1 MFAKSE
7 SSIHRIEV
15 LRPLPPNLNPFDG
28 PSVFLSNGLK
38 AKAARER
45 GIPTYTSPAL
55 AVAMDEG
62 ERICHAQYRP
72 SAGVGPHSI
81 NDIPYA
87 LVTAHAKGIPAR
99 EAMRNQGH
107 QGGHAVVSDVVIA
120 VEQGGKNFSTTA
132 HKLKDVRDKEA
143 LVDVLKGC
151 VGHARIVT
159 QAGLYRFSLDH
170 PNLPGELFLVELDH
184 GTLRRDLNMA
194 VLARQLDA
202 NEGTSGNMRTPFI
215 LKYLVEPSQLL
226 NVRVLKYREKDKP
239 EEEKRGF
246 VLLKDASGGGGDPS
260 LIEPH
265 EDKSTKFTISA
276 SNPRE
281 VEIQALGFV

>member
-45 GIPTYTSPAL
+45 GIPTHTSPSL
-55 AVAMDEG
+55 AMAMDEA
-62 ERICHAQYRP
+62 ERICHAQHRL
-72 SAGVGPHSI
+72 SAGVGPHTI
-81 NDIPYA
+81 DRIPYA
-87 LVTAHAKGIPAR
+87 LVTAFAKGTPAR
-99 EAMRNQGH
+99 EVMRQEGH
-107 QGGHAVVSDVVIA
+107 WGGNAVVSDVVIA
-120 VEQGGKNFSTTA
+120 IEQPGIGHTTTA
-132 HKLKDVRDKEA
+132 HKLENEKERAA
-143 LVDVLKGC
+143 LSSLLIGSG
-151 VGHARIVT
+151 GHANIVT
-159 QAGLYRFSLDH
+159 HAGLYRFSLDH

-184 GTLRRDLNMA
+184 GTLKRDLNMA

-202 NEGTSGNMRTPFI
+202 NGGTSGNMRTPFI

-226 NVRVLKYREKDKP
+226 NVRVSKYREKGKP

-246 VLLKDASGGGGDPS
+246 VLLKDASGGGGDSS

-265 EDKSTKFTISA
+265 EDMSAKFTISA
-276 SNPRE
+276 ANPRA
-281 VEIQALGFV
+281 VEINALGFV